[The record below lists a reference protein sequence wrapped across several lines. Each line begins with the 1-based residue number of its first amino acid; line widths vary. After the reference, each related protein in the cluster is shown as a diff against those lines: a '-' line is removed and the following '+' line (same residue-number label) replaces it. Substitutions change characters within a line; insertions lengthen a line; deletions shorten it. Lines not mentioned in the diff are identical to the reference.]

1 MRYVIIPPA
10 GAGGSCFIS
19 SGCGCFCGSTFGRNP
34 CIIDQK
40 PGGISKDFTYGSVD
54 CHYGT
59 GTVSV
64 PGNLQSGGD
73 VFEYLCILVCF
84 CNFNYCGTAAWSD
97 LCKNSDRPDIPVLYI
112 EIRLFPYGS
121 TNPGKIL
128 TPLYFRKD
136 LQKQT
141 N

>member
-1 MRYVIIPPA
+1 METFLHNYT
-10 GAGGSCFIS
+10 SQK
-19 SGCGCFCGSTFGRNP
+19 SGC
-34 CIIDQK
+34 
-40 PGGISKDFTYGSVD
+40 
-54 CHYGT
+54 
-59 GTVSV
+59 
-64 PGNLQSGGD
+64 D

-128 TPLYFRKD
+128 TLLYFRKD

>member
-1 MRYVIIPPA
+1 MA
-10 GAGGSCFIS
+10 CS
-19 SGCGCFCGSTFGRNP
+19 SDHDYCIVTAWTYFCEN
-34 CIIDQK
+34 
-40 PGGISKDFTYGSVD
+40 TY
-54 CHYGT
+54 
-59 GTVSV
+59 
-64 PGNLQSGGD
+64 
-73 VFEYLCILVCF
+73 
-84 CNFNYCGTAAWSD
+84 
-97 LCKNSDRPDIPVLYI
+97 RPDIPVLYI

>member
-1 MRYVIIPPA
+1 MDHEA
-10 GAGGSCFIS
+10 
-19 SGCGCFCGSTFGRNP
+19 
-34 CIIDQK
+34 
-40 PGGISKDFTYGSVD
+40 GGISEVLSCGA
-54 CHYGT
+54 
-59 GTVSV
+59 
-64 PGNLQSGGD
+64 GD